1 MKRNV
6 AVPFLGSISLAR
18 ALPYVGSGL
27 VHCAIFASVGLA
39 AAPPHLPTLAAD
51 RAVALDLVE
60 ETPSPP
66 EPDEHAAPSPNRVAK
81 AAPEHGHQHRYPVPT
96 THDATPHDPKLE
108 HLPAAPEALSARSD
122 APIVA
127 APVAQEAHFVMR
139 MPPPGAAAAAG
150 VQRGSAAQTGDVSA
164 IVPEAAVSARATL
177 LSSAPASYP
186 PEARSTEAEADVSLE
201 IVVDATGVVREA
213 RALSRAG
220 LGFEEAALAAIR
232 GYRFSPALK
241 DGHPVRVRMRW
252 SVQFRL
258 H

>member
-1 MKRNV
+1 MNRNV
-6 AVPFLGSISLAR
+6 AVPFLGSISMAR

-27 VHCAIFASVGLA
+27 VHCAVFASVGLA
-39 AAPPHLPTLAAD
+39 AAPPHLPPTAAD
-51 RAVALDLVE
+51 RAVALELVE
-60 ETPSPP
+60 EAPSPP
-66 EPDEHAAPSPNRVAK
+66 DPDQHAVPTSNRA
-81 AAPEHGHQHRYPVPT
+81 ASGAPEHGHQHRYPVPA

-108 HLPAAPEALSARSD
+108 HLPAASEALSARSD
-122 APIVA
+122 APTVA

-139 MPPPGAAAAAG
+139 MPPPGAAVTAG
-150 VQRGSAAQTGDVSA
+150 VQSGPGGGSGEVSA

-177 LSSAPASYP
+177 ISSAPASYP
-186 PEARSTEAEADVSLE
+186 PEARSSEAEADVSLE
-201 IVVDATGVVREA
+201 IVVDTTGAVREA

-220 LGFEEAALAAIR
+220 LGFEAAALAAIR
-232 GYRFSPALK
+232 AYRFSPALK